1 MPRKTNKFS
10 SLHAKAEKALQKAV
24 RNVIADRKK
33 TGDPLIVWKNG
44 KVVRGASQENKTK
57 WIRHGSM
64 PRKGHGRPNLMM
76 NDRWRKIK
84 EFEIRHKRKFLRRM
98 SEKESLD
105 IFLDLYQ
112 SGQDLLDKKYYSILN
127 LEKIKA
133 LTRIHSL
140 ARDIK
145 Q

>member
-1 MPRKTNKFS
+1 
-10 SLHAKAEKALQKAV
+10 
-24 RNVIADRKK
+24 
-33 TGDPLIVWKNG
+33 
-44 KVVRGASQENKTK
+44 
-57 WIRHGSM
+57 
-64 PRKGHGRPNLMM
+64 MM

-112 SGQDLLDKKYYSILN
+112 SGQDLQDKKYYSILN
-127 LEKIKA
+127 LKKIKA
-133 LTRIHSL
+133 LARIHSL
-140 ARDIK
+140 ARDLK